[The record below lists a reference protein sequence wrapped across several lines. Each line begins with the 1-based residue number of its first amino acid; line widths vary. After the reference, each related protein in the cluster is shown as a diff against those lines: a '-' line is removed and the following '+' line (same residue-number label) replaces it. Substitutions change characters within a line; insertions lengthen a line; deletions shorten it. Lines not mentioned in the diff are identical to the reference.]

1 VRNLAPGSRLGR
13 FEIVSV
19 VGEGAMGVVYL
30 AKDPEIERLVAIKT
44 LRAMSEASAA
54 VRTDLEAR
62 FLKEAKLAGR
72 LQHPNVV
79 TVYEVG
85 REENTSFIAME
96 YVEGEPLNRVAAQGA
111 SLGTAARIE
120 IVRQVAQ
127 ALQHAH
133 ERGVLHRDV
142 KPGNILVTR
151 DRRVKVADFG
161 IGKLLSSG
169 TGDLTRTGQ
178 MLGSP
183 AYMSPE
189 QIRGEKLD
197 GRSDLFSLGVVFY
210 ELLTGVRPFPGDS
223 ITTLVYQILHTEP
236 RDPLELR
243 ADLPPATRD
252 VFIRLLAKAPG
263 KRPADAA
270 EFLREI
276 HRIEVE
282 LEGVEPTQAI
292 TVSRAAA
299 PPAAVTR
306 PAPARAAAPAP
317 PPAAP
322 PAPPVAPADGG
333 PATATGPRSAGP
345 LYLFGAAALLVAL
358 ALLVWI
364 WRASEKREE
373 KLAAAVAPA
382 ASPAATASGGPG
394 VGEPLPAAA
403 ALPAPTEAPTPEPPP
418 TPGPRAAADAIVGA
432 TRLERAAPTRPR
444 ASPPP
449 AEATIPPGAAA
460 APPATPVL
468 AASASETA
476 LATSASAAA
485 APADNVYRTRRF
497 AKFSGSPEQARIFL
511 DGRFAGIVDDWDDR
525 GGGRT
530 LPLSREGVH
539 QVRLELPGYR
549 TLQLDVIVT
558 PNADDDT
565 VDIDDE
571 LKRFSRVE
579 YPKLKSPFDRTVG
592 PVEFQVQPAD
602 AVVSEEGKAL
612 GPASSFG
619 AASPLKLSG
628 PTVYDLVLSAPGYE
642 SRTVRILV
650 SPNAGRERATVKVTL
665 RKTG

>member
-30 AKDPEIERLVAIKT
+30 ANDPEIERPVAIKT
-44 LRAMSEASAA
+44 LRAMSEASGAA
-54 VRTDLEAR
+54 RSDLETR

-85 REENTSFIAME
+85 REQDTSFIAME
-96 YVEGEPLNRVAAQGA
+96 YVDGEPLNRLTARGEG
-111 SLGTAARIE
+111 LDTAARVE

-133 ERGVLHRDV
+133 ERGVLHRDI

-183 AYMSPE
+183 SYMSPE

-210 ELLTGVRPFPGDS
+210 ELLTGSRPFPGDS

-243 ADLPPATRD
+243 GDLPPVTRA
-252 VFIRLLAKAPG
+252 VFARLLAKAPDR
-263 KRPADAA
+263 RPADAA

-276 HRIEVE
+276 RKIETE
-282 LEGVEPTQAI
+282 LENVEPTQAL
-292 TVSRAAA
+292 TASA
-299 PPAAVTR
+299 
-306 PAPARAAAPAP
+306 PAPAPPTVARPRPASPQPPAPMAPAP
-317 PPAAP
+317 PPASP
-322 PAPPVAPADGG
+322 P
-333 PATATGPRSAGP
+333 TAAGPRSAGP

-358 ALLVWI
+358 ALLIWI
-364 WRASEKREE
+364 WRASEKRQER
-373 KLAAAVAPA
+373 LAAAAVTPA
-382 ASPAATASGGPG
+382 ASPAVAPAQAEREATP
-394 VGEPLPAAA
+394 VVL
-403 ALPAPTEAPTPEPPP
+403 PTEVPTPEALP

-432 TRLERAAPTRPR
+432 TRLDRTAPARPR
-444 ASPPP
+444 SSPVPAAEPAAPPP
-449 AEATIPPGAAA
+449 APSVPTPVAAASAGPSTGAAHPGAASEA
-460 APPATPVL
+460 VPPP
-468 AASASETA
+468 
-476 LATSASAAA
+476 
-485 APADNVYRTRRF
+485 DNVYRTRRF
-497 AKFSGSPEQARIFL
+497 AKFSGSPAQARVYL
-511 DGRFAGIVDDWDDR
+511 DGRYAGIVDDWDDH
-525 GGGRT
+525 GGGKT
-530 LPLSREGVH
+530 LPLSADGVH
-539 QVRLELPGYR
+539 HVRLELPGYR
-549 TLQLDVIVT
+549 TTHLDIITT

-571 LKRFSRVE
+571 LKRQSRVD
-579 YPKLKSPFDRTVG
+579 YPKLHGPTDRTVG
-592 PVEFQVQPAD
+592 PVEFQVSPPG
-602 AVVSEEGKAL
+602 AVISEDGKTL
-612 GPASSFG
+612 GPVSAFG
-619 AASPLKLSG
+619 PASPLKLSG
-628 PTVYDLVLSAPGYE
+628 PTVHDLVLTAPGFE
-642 SRTVRILV
+642 PRIVRILV
-650 SPNAGRERATVKVTL
+650 SSNADRERASVKVTL
-665 RKTG
+665 KKAG